1 MLKKDRIMVDP
12 TSSSWLTEA
21 LKSALRRDPVDAV
34 LDAEALAEALDEWLD
49 TKTGFADT
57 RVENERQ

>member
-21 LKSALRRDPVDAV
+21 LKSALRRDPVDAA

-49 TKTGFADT
+49 TKLGLADA
-57 RVENERQ
+57 RIENER